1 MAELKQPRAHIT
13 DCIGDVEWDYYPV
26 TAEANTL
33 TLQGDRQSQ
42 YGHPLPW
49 AERFAGCLRAVF
61 GWDVK
66 AQHIALLMV
75 LFKVCREAGGKHQ
88 RDNFVDIAGYA
99 ECGMRVCEAQ
109 GKLAAVQANEMMTR
123 AKASNAEWFAKVADA
138 AAREDWDT
146 IQELVGGD

>member
-1 MAELKQPRAHIT
+1 MAVIPEPRNHIT
-13 DCIGDVEWDYYPV
+13 DGIGDVTWDYYPV

-49 AERFAGCLRAVF
+49 AERFAATLRAVF

-66 AQHIALLMV
+66 AEHISLLMI
-75 LFKVCREAGGKHQ
+75 LFKVCREVGGRHQ

-109 GKLAAVQANEMMTR
+109 GKLAAVKCDEVMTR
-123 AKASNAEWFAKVADA
+123 ARERNTAFFRQMAEA
-138 AAREDWDT
+138 AGREDLDA
-146 IQELVGGD
+146 ILELVKDC